1 MARQRIHNSRA
12 GRSSN
17 TGASWISY
25 SDMMAALLLVFVLI
39 LCVSLYQYYQMME
52 VKTRELDEQKALVT
66 AQQSTLDEQTLR
78 LASQQ
83 VQLDEQSA
91 RVIIIQTELDAKAQ
105 ELENTRIILLDKE
118 SELNDAYDALA
129 AREDELII
137 LQSELANKEIALNAA
152 TDVLNAQQ
160 AALAAQT
167 ERIDDL
173 VGMRTQIIQDL
184 SVTLNAANLRAT
196 VDEETGDIVL
206 DSAVLFKTNS
216 YSIMADG
223 EALLNRF
230 IPVYLSVLMQPQYSN
245 YLGEIIIEGH
255 TDTDGDYI
263 NNLELSQNRALAVAK
278 YVLNMGSLN
287 HNQRTL
293 LQQILT
299 ATGRSESNP
308 VYNPDGSVNK
318 DASRRVE
325 FKFSLKDAEMIQ
337 EMNRLLQQQ

>member
-12 GRSSN
+12 GRSTN

-52 VKTRELDEQKALVT
+52 VKTRELDEQKALVS

-83 VQLDEQSA
+83 VQLDEQNA

-129 AREDELII
+129 AREDELIL
-137 LQSELANKEIALNAA
+137 LQAELANKELALNAA
-152 TDVLNAQQ
+152 TDVLNAQKL
-160 AALAAQT
+160 ALAAQT
-167 ERIDDL
+167 QKIDDL

-184 SVTLNAANLRAT
+184 SVTLSNANLRAT

-230 IPVYLSVLMQPQYSN
+230 IPVYLSVLMQPEYSD

-278 YVLNMGSLN
+278 YVLNMGSLTSQ
-287 HNQRTL
+287 QRNV

-308 VYNPDGSVNK
+308 VYYPDGSVNK

>member
-52 VKTRELDEQKALVT
+52 VKTRELDEQKALVS

-83 VQLDEQSA
+83 VQLDEQNA

-118 SELNDAYDALA
+118 SELNDAYGALA

-137 LQSELANKEIALNAA
+137 LQTELANKEIALNAA

-167 ERIDDL
+167 QKIDDL

-184 SVTLNAANLRAT
+184 SVTLSAANLRAT

-230 IPVYLSVLMQPQYSN
+230 IPVYLSVLMQPEYSD

-278 YVLNMGSLN
+278 YVLNMGSLTYE
-287 HNQRTL
+287 QRTL

>member
-52 VKTRELDEQKALVT
+52 VKTRELDEQKALVS

-83 VQLDEQSA
+83 VQLDEQNA

-137 LQSELANKEIALNAA
+137 LQTELANKEIALNAA

-167 ERIDDL
+167 QKIDDL

-184 SVTLNAANLRAT
+184 SVTLSAANLRAT

-230 IPVYLSVLMQPQYSN
+230 IPVYLSVLMQPEYSD

-278 YVLNMGSLN
+278 YVLNMGSLTYE
-287 HNQRTL
+287 QRTL

>member
-52 VKTRELDEQKALVT
+52 VKTRELDEQKALVS

-105 ELENTRIILLDKE
+105 ELENARIILLDKE

-137 LQSELANKEIALNAA
+137 LQTELANKEIALNAA

-160 AALAAQT
+160 AALTAQT
-167 ERIDDL
+167 QKIDDL

-184 SVTLNAANLRAT
+184 SVTLNAANLRAA

-230 IPVYLSVLMQPQYSN
+230 IPVYLSVLMQPEYSD

-278 YVLNMGSLN
+278 YVLNMGSLTY
-287 HNQRTL
+287 NQRTL

>member
-12 GRSSN
+12 GRASN

-52 VKTRELDEQKALVT
+52 VKTRELDEQKALVS

-83 VQLDEQSA
+83 VQLDEQNA

-137 LQSELANKEIALNAA
+137 LQTELANKEIALNAA
-152 TDVLNAQQ
+152 TDVLNAQKE
-160 AALAAQT
+160 ALAAQT
-167 ERIDDL
+167 QKIDDL

-184 SVTLNAANLRAT
+184 SATLSAANLRAT

-216 YSIMADG
+216 YSIMEDG

-230 IPVYLSVLMQPQYSN
+230 IPVYLSVLMQPQYSD

-278 YVLNMGSLN
+278 YVLNMGSLS
-287 HNQRTL
+287 HDQRAV

-337 EMNRLLQQQ
+337 EMNRLLQQ

>member
-12 GRSSN
+12 GRSTN

-52 VKTRELDEQKALVT
+52 VKTRELDEQKALVS

-129 AREDELII
+129 AREDELIL
-137 LQSELANKEIALNAA
+137 LQAELANKELALNAA
-152 TDVLNAQQ
+152 TDVLNAQKL
-160 AALAAQT
+160 ALAAQT
-167 ERIDDL
+167 QKIDDL

-184 SVTLNAANLRAT
+184 SVTLSNANLRAT

-230 IPVYLSVLMQPQYSN
+230 IPVYLSVLMQPEYSD

-278 YVLNMGSLN
+278 YVLNMGSLTSQ
-287 HNQRTL
+287 QRNV

-308 VYNPDGSVNK
+308 VYYPDGSVNK